1 MSETTKLDQK
11 VIDDLVN
18 GLLKNDSNDFVNQ
31 ITTMNNLL
39 EVTQAKIDEM
49 TKTVEQLKNGIG

>member
-11 VIDDLVN
+11 VINDLVD
-18 GLLKNDSNDFVNQ
+18 GLLNKDTNDFVNQ
-31 ITTMNNLL
+31 INTMNNLL

-49 TKTVEQLKNGIG
+49 TKTVEQLKNGMK